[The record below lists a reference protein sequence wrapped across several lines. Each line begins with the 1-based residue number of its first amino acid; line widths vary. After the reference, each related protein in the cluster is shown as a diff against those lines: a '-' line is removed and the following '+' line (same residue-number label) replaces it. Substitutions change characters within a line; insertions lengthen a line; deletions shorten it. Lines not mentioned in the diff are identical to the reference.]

1 MDHYLVRKQEESE
14 LQDTSKTRSTE
25 NQFLLFNFHIRKYSM
40 FALSGSSDFVESFR
54 KSSR

>member
-40 FALSGSSDFVESFR
+40 FTLSGSSDFVESFR